1 MDAFFAS
8 VEQRDN
14 PELRGKPV
22 AVGGSEL
29 RGVVSAASYEA
40 RKFGVFSAMPGKLA
54 KAKCPQLIFVK
65 LRFEA
70 YKQVSE
76 QIRKIFAEY
85 TDLIEPLSL
94 DEAYLDVTENKLGID
109 TATEIAKQIKEK
121 IRTQLHLTASAG
133 ISYNKFLAKM
143 ASDYRKPDGLFIIK
157 PHQGQAFIEQLEIHK
172 FYGVGKVTAEK
183 MKKLGIH
190 NGADLQKYTELELVQ
205 KFGKMGRF
213 YFKIARGIDERPVEA
228 SSVRK
233 SIGAEN
239 TFGTDLH
246 TKTEIELGLEPIAN
260 EVWRRV
266 EKSNN
271 YGRTV
276 TLKIKFSNFD
286 IITRS
291 KSAMD
296 IIHERSFFDKIVA
309 ELLDQTWPWELP
321 VRLLG
326 ITVSNL
332 ESSQSLV
339 GRQLTLNF

>member
-121 IRTQLHLTASAG
+121 IKTQLHLTASAG